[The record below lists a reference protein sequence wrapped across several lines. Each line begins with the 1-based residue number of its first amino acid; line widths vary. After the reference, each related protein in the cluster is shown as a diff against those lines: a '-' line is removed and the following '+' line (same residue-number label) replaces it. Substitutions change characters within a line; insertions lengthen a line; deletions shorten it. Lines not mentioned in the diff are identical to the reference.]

1 MTEQLDCY
9 LGSVKLRLVG
19 IGICIIKSS
28 SYYKMERG
36 VGPENSIVMPQL
48 KNNVNCV
55 RDDLR
60 IICILRVI

>member
-1 MTEQLDCY
+1 VAL
-9 LGSVKLRLVG
+9 
-19 IGICIIKSS
+19 IFASS
-28 SYYKMERG
+28 RALPIYKMERG
-36 VGPENSIVMPQL
+36 VGPKSSILMPQL